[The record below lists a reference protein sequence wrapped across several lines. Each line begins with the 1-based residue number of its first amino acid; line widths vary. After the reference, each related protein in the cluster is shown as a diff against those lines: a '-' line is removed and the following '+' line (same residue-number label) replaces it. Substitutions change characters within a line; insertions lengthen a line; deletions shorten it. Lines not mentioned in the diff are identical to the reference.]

1 MMYSSYL
8 IVKSYQNWN
17 EECDLD
23 VLTVQKEYMDNNE
36 QLFCAV
42 WDLQIAPNKT
52 LAFKLQED
60 ISD

>member
-36 QLFCAV
+36 QLFCAPG
-42 WDLQIAPNKT
+42 DRQIASNIT
-52 LAFKLQED
+52 LAKLQEEK
-60 ISD
+60 SD